1 MPSKLDKVEGVFI
14 ITCEHDESKSGDDL
28 GMAYV
33 GKSKGVGAAIR
44 SAKSKLRKG
53 AFHNKAV
60 QEDFNVYGM
69 YHKDTNEDGVYFE
82 EAYLVEEGETLG
94 DLFFKKKDEIMEQGY
109 LLYQDVEFIKVKPEK
124 EIINALKDLLGR
136 DYWVIESITQKMMNG
151 EIDVEWIIGAFENR
165 GIEL

>member
-1 MPSKLDKVEGVFI
+1 MPSKLDKMEGVFI

-53 AFHNKAV
+53 IFHNKAV

-82 EAYLVEEGETLG
+82 EAYLVEDGETLG

-124 EIINALKDLLGR
+124 EIINALEELLGR
-136 DYWVIESITQKMMNG
+136 DYTIVESIIQKIANG
-151 EIDVEWIIGAFENR
+151 EVSAQSISDVFESQK
-165 GIEL
+165 IYL